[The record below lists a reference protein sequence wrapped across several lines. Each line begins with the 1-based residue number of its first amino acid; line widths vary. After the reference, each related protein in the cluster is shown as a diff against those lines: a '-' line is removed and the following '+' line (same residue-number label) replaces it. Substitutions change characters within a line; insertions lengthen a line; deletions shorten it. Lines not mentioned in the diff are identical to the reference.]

1 MAQASQKHN
10 APDKSHLKGGCGWV
24 RFGFGLTKDRGRGRV
39 AVEGVVTSTH
49 CTRIWQSALAVDGVG
64 NPCNP

>member
-1 MAQASQKHN
+1 MGS
-10 APDKSHLKGGCGWV
+10 
-24 RFGFGLTKDRGRGRV
+24 FGFGLTKDRGRGRV